1 MKTLSQNWV
10 VAALAATWL
19 AAQNV
24 GIGTTTP
31 LTRLHVAAGDI
42 FLGEATGANGFVLHS
57 RVDAGYDFFQ
67 ISTRTGGTYEWGK
80 GITLVRS
87 SGNVGIGTTMPGAK
101 LHVYDDSN
109 GEIRLEG
116 VNKARFLAYSG
127 GDLWIQSGSS
137 WTSGSTADIRFSGMF
152 GSPIHMTI
160 QGSTGNVGIGTTA
173 PGYRLDI
180 AGALRLQPGSA
191 PAGANGVIYYDATAN
206 KFKCFEN
213 GAWRDCIGSA
223 EVRWTPTPKIPLG
236 SLPANPIGTVVF
248 PIPASIPTTAKE
260 VLVYAYIRTGYNYSS
275 SLREDDIEFKIYTEE
290 SGVQYAHYLFAHW
303 YPQNA
308 WSYNSGTFWLPITSA
323 REIRVTSTGTAPPDN
338 GNYVGEIF
346 IIGYR

>member
-1 MKTLSQNWV
+1 MKTLSQNWGV
-10 VAALAATWL
+10 VALAATWL

-42 FLGEATGANGFVLHS
+42 FLGDAAGNNGFVLHS
-57 RVDAGYDFFQ
+57 RAGAGYDYFQ
-67 ISTRTGGTYEWGK
+67 ISTRTGGSYESSK
-80 GITLVRS
+80 GITLERS
-87 SGNVGIGTTMPGAK
+87 SGNVGIGTTTPGAK

-152 GSPIHMTI
+152 GSPIYMTI

-213 GAWRDCIGSA
+213 GTWKDCISSA
-223 EVRWTPTPKIPLG
+223 EVKWTPTPKTLLG
-236 SLPANPIGTVVF
+236 SLPINPLGTVAF
-248 PIPASIPTTAKE
+248 SIPASIPTTAKE
-260 VLVYAYIRTGYNYSS
+260 VLVYAYIRTGYNSPS
-275 SLREDDIEFKIYTEE
+275 EADIEFMIYTEE

-303 YPQNA
+303 YPQDA

-323 REIRVTSTGTAPPDN
+323 KEIRVTSTGTAAP
-338 GNYVGEIF
+338 GNAGGEIF

>member
-1 MKTLSQNWV
+1 
-10 VAALAATWL
+10 
-19 AAQNV
+19 
-24 GIGTTTP
+24 
-31 LTRLHVAAGDI
+31 
-42 FLGEATGANGFVLHS
+42 
-57 RVDAGYDFFQ
+57 
-67 ISTRTGGTYEWGK
+67 
-80 GITLVRS
+80 
-87 SGNVGIGTTMPGAK
+87 MPGAK

-213 GAWRDCIGSA
+213 GAWRDCIGST

-275 SLREDDIEFKIYTEE
+275 SLLEDDIEFKIYTEE

-323 REIRVTSTGTAPPDN
+323 REIRVTSTGTAAP
-338 GNYVGEIF
+338 GYAGGEIF

>member
-1 MKTLSQNWV
+1 
-10 VAALAATWL
+10 
-19 AAQNV
+19 
-24 GIGTTTP
+24 
-31 LTRLHVAAGDI
+31 
-42 FLGEATGANGFVLHS
+42 
-57 RVDAGYDFFQ
+57 
-67 ISTRTGGTYEWGK
+67 
-80 GITLVRS
+80 
-87 SGNVGIGTTMPGAK
+87 
-101 LHVYDDSN
+101 
-109 GEIRLEG
+109 
-116 VNKARFLAYSG
+116 
-127 GDLWIQSGSS
+127 
-137 WTSGSTADIRFSGMF
+137 
-152 GSPIHMTI
+152 MTI

-213 GAWRDCIGSA
+213 GVWKDCISSA
-223 EVRWTPTPKIPLG
+223 EVRWTPTPKILLG
-236 SLPANPIGTVVF
+236 SLPANPLGTVVF

-275 SLREDDIEFKIYTEE
+275 SLLEADIEFKIYTEE

-323 REIRVTSTGTAPPDN
+323 REIRVTSTGVPAP
-338 GNYVGEIF
+338 GNWVGEIF

>member
-31 LTRLHVAAGDI
+31 LTRLHVAEGDI
-42 FLGEATGANGFVLHS
+42 FLGDAAGADGFVLHS
-57 RVDAGYDFFQ
+57 RAGAGYDFLQ
-67 ISTRTGGTYEWGK
+67 ISTRTGGSYEWGK
-80 GITLVRS
+80 GITLERS
-87 SGNVGIGTTMPGAK
+87 S
-101 LHVYDDSN
+101 
-109 GEIRLEG
+109 
-116 VNKARFLAYSG
+116 
-127 GDLWIQSGSS
+127 
-137 WTSGSTADIRFSGMF
+137 
-152 GSPIHMTI
+152 
-160 QGSTGNVGIGTTA
+160 GNVGIGTTA

-191 PAGANGVIYYDATAN
+191 PAGANGVIYYDAAAN
-206 KFKCFEN
+206 KFKCFED
-213 GAWRDCIGSA
+213 GVWKDCIGSA
-223 EVRWTPTPKIPLG
+223 EVKWTPTPKILLG
-236 SLPANPIGTVVF
+236 SLPANLLTTVVF

-260 VLVYAYIRTGYNYSS
+260 VLVYAYIRTGYNAPG
-275 SLREDDIEFKIYTEE
+275 EADIEFMIYTEE
-290 SGVQYAHYLFAHW
+290 SGVRYAHYLFAHW

-323 REIRVTSTGTAPPDN
+323 REIRVTSSGTAAP
-338 GNYVGEIF
+338 GNWVGQIF